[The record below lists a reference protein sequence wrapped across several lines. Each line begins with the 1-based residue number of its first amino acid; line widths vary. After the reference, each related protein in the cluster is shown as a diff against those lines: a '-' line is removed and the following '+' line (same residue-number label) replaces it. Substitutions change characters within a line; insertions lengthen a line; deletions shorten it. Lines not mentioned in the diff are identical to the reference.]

1 MRLGLAAAE
10 RMALGLLAGALAAC
24 FSTNVARAQYAAPP
38 PMVYTW
44 NGGYVGVNAGV
55 AGGADAIS
63 ENGSLGVTTSG
74 GGRRSDSPGALPA
87 ATTGKAAA
95 GCSGS
100 RRM

>member
-1 MRLGLAAAE
+1 
-10 RMALGLLAGALAAC
+10 MALGLLAGALAAC

-74 GGRRSDSPGALPA
+74 GGTMTAFGFTGGAA
-87 ATTGKAAA
+87 GGYTGKAAA
-95 GCSGS
+95 G
-100 RRM
+100 